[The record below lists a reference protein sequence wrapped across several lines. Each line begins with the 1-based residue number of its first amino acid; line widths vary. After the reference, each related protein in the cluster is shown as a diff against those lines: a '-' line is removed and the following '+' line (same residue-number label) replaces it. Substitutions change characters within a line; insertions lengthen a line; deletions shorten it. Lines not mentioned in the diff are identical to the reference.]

1 MGGTN
6 GIPRSPRVHLAVDN
20 CFASKRWT
28 APLEWM
34 RIAQEAGLKYVEASA
49 DNECD
54 PLYTPPESLA
64 SWIEA
69 VKRASE
75 QTGVRVSTLYSG
87 HGSYATLGLAHPD
100 ERVREHMHRRWLEP
114 MIASAT
120 SLQAGLGFFCHAFP
134 QPVLADPAVYAKAEA
149 DLFRRLAELAAT
161 GQQAGLSSLSVEQM
175 YTPHQIPWTI
185 RGAERLLQAVYE
197 QGRAPFYITLDTGHQ
212 VGQKHYQK
220 PSRAQIEAV
229 VNARWRGDD
238 LPDVWLGPVEIA
250 PDCQDADAVNVWQ
263 QRIEARPYLF
273 AEAEDGDVYA
283 WLRRL
288 GRYSPIIH
296 LQQTDGNASAHRPF
310 TEMFNRSG
318 VIRGDQVLM
327 ALHDSCSQPATSGSE
342 MPMVEDIYLT
352 IEMFSGTAERP
363 ARILANLRETA
374 AYWRQF
380 VPEDGMRLDE
390 IRQHLA
396 AVQQEQY
403 PS

>member
-6 GIPRSPRVHLAVDN
+6 GVPQYPRVHLAVDN

-28 APLEWM
+28 APLDWM
-34 RIAQEAGLKYVEASA
+34 RIAREAGLFFVEASA

-54 PLYTPPESLA
+54 PLYTTAESLA

-69 VKRASE
+69 VRRASDE
-75 QTGVRVSTLYSG
+75 TGVRVSTFYSG

-100 ERVREHMHRRWLEP
+100 ERVREHMQQRWLEP
-114 MIASAT
+114 MIASAA

-134 QPVLADPAVYAKAEA
+134 QAVLADPAAYAEA
-149 DLFRRLAELAAT
+149 ETDLFRRLAELAVV
-161 GQQAGLSSLSVEQM
+161 GQRAGLSSLSVEQM
-175 YTPHQIPWTI
+175 YTPHQVPWTI

-197 QGRAPFYITLDTGHQ
+197 QGKAPFYITLDTGHQ

-220 PSRAQIEAV
+220 PSREQIEAV
-229 VNARWRGDD
+229 VAARRRGDD

-250 PDCQDADAVNVWQ
+250 PDCQDAGAVEAWQ
-263 QRIEARPYLF
+263 RRIETRPYLF
-273 AEAEDGDVYA
+273 AEGEDGDVYA

-288 GRYSPIIH
+288 GRYTPIIH
-296 LQQTDGNASAHRPF
+296 LQQTDGNVSAHRPF
-310 TEMFNRSG
+310 TEPFNRSG
-318 VIRGDQVLM
+318 IIHGEQVLM
-327 ALHDSCSQPATSGSE
+327 ALHDSCRQTATSGQE
-342 MPMVEDIYLT
+342 MPPVEDIYLT

-390 IRQHLA
+390 IIGHLA
-396 AVQQEQY
+396 AKPQEQQRL
-403 PS
+403 

>member
-6 GIPRSPRVHLAVDN
+6 GVRQYPRVHLAVDN

-28 APLEWM
+28 APLDWM
-34 RIAQEAGLKYVEASA
+34 RIAHEAGLFYVEASA

-54 PLYTPPESLA
+54 PLYTTAESLA

-69 VKRASE
+69 VRRASDE
-75 QTGVRVSTLYSG
+75 TGVRVSTFYSG

-100 ERVREHMHRRWLEP
+100 ERVREHMQRRWLEP
-114 MIASAT
+114 MIASAA

-134 QPVLADPAVYAKAEA
+134 QSVLADPAAYEKAEA
-149 DLFRRLAELAAT
+149 DLIRRLAELAVV
-161 GQQAGLSSLSVEQM
+161 GQRVGLSSLSVEQM
-175 YTPHQIPWTI
+175 YTPHQVPWTI
-185 RGAERLLQAVYE
+185 RGAERLLQAVYT
-197 QGRAPFYITLDTGHQ
+197 QGKAPFYITLDTGHQ

-220 PSRAQIEAV
+220 PSREQIEAV
-229 VNARWRGDD
+229 VDARRRGDD
-238 LPDVWLGPVEIA
+238 LPDVWLGPVEIT
-250 PDCQDADAVNVWQ
+250 PDSRDADAVDAWQ

-273 AEAEDGDVYA
+273 AEVQDGDVYA

-310 TEMFNRSG
+310 TEAFNRSG
-318 VIRGDQVLM
+318 IIHGEQVLM
-327 ALHDSCSQPATSGSE
+327 ALDDSCSQTASSGNE
-342 MPMVEDIYLT
+342 MPPVEDIYLT

-374 AYWRQF
+374 AYWRRF

-390 IRQHLA
+390 IRQHMA
-396 AVQQEQY
+396 AMQQEQQ

>member
-6 GIPRSPRVHLAVDN
+6 GVPQYPRVHLAVDN

-28 APLEWM
+28 APLDWM
-34 RIAQEAGLKYVEASA
+34 RIAREAGLYCVEASA

-54 PLYTPPESLA
+54 PLYTTAESLA
-64 SWIEA
+64 SWIDD

-75 QTGVRVSTLYSG
+75 QTGVRVSTFYSG

-100 ERVREHMHRRWLEP
+100 ERVREHMQRRWLEP
-114 MIASAT
+114 MIASAA

-134 QPVLADPAVYAKAEA
+134 QAVLADPTAYAEAEA
-149 DLFRRLAELAAT
+149 DLFRRLAELAVV
-161 GQQAGLSSLSVEQM
+161 GQRVGLSSLSVEQM
-175 YTPHQIPWTI
+175 YVPHQVPWTI
-185 RGAERLLQAVYE
+185 RGAERLLKAVYE
-197 QGRAPFYITLDTGHQ
+197 QGKAPFYITLDTGHQ

-220 PSRAQIEAV
+220 PSIGQIEAV
-229 VNARWRGDD
+229 VTARRRGDD

-250 PDCQDADAVNVWQ
+250 PDCQKAGAVEEWQ
-263 QRIEARPYLF
+263 RRIEARPYLF
-273 AEAEDGDVYA
+273 AEGEDGDVYA

-296 LQQTDGNASAHRPF
+296 LQQTDGSASAHRPF
-310 TEMFNRSG
+310 TEAFNRSG
-318 VIRGDQVLM
+318 IIHAEQVLM
-327 ALHDSCSQPATSGSE
+327 ALYESCSQLAISGNE
-342 MPMVEDIYLT
+342 MPPVEDIYLT

-374 AYWRQF
+374 AYWRRF

-390 IRQHLA
+390 IRQHIA
-396 AVQQEQY
+396 TTHQEQQ
-403 PS
+403 PL